1 MYLLHIE
8 IGVRAEQL
16 LWEMVR
22 LWLWLLLLLLLRM
35 LWLWLWL
42 WLWQGGVSSWID
54 RFVRKSRRRAGWL
67 RVLDLEGLFGWLW
80 QQMLLRALLLR
91 QR

>member
-1 MYLLHIE
+1 MYVYLLHIE

-16 LWEMVR
+16 LWEMV
-22 LWLWLLLLLLLRM
+22 WLWLLLLLLLRM

-42 WLWQGGVSSWID
+42 WWGGVSSWIA
-54 RFVRKSRRRAGWL
+54 RFVRESRRRAGWL

-80 QQMLLRALLLR
+80 QRMLLRTLLLR